1 MKRFALFL
9 ALVVATLAQR
19 PVVAAG
25 PYYVCAI
32 ATCPGASNANAG
44 TFGSPWLT
52 ISYGVAHISAG
63 ETLYIRG
70 GVYTGSTN
78 VIDSVTGTVPNGT
91 DLSTGAVTIA
101 GYAGETAIIKP
112 PSGRNAIKLTTGSP
126 HYIIIQDLELDGSN
140 QIDSLSESEML
151 YVANNSHHLR
161 FQRLKIHDVM
171 SGGAQFSAA
180 LSGGTYDYTF
190 AANLELLDSEIYA
203 VGKATGDSGHG
214 GAGINNGYCLYSF
227 VDNVTIRGNNCHD
240 LPGSHGWNVYADHIV
255 IERNISAHNGR
266 VRAIASN
273 SGFSICSSAYG
284 DPPGPALP
292 CTDILVRNN
301 IAWDNTGDGITIY
314 TGADGTLV
322 YNNTA
327 YGNSGAG
334 IALQFYASAPTVK
347 NNIVYGNTVA
357 GSCNGIKDYGGT
369 GSPVCANNLATTPS
383 FTNATLG
390 IFTITCPGS
399 AACDAGVT
407 LASVTNDILGNTRPS
422 GSAYDIGAYEAN
434 ASGTAVS
441 ITTTTLPNGTL
452 TVGYSATIAVTGG
465 TGTYASCTVS
475 AGSLPTGLSA
485 SIVSNACQISG
496 TPSAVNSF
504 SFTIQACDNAGSPS
518 CDTQAYTVS
527 IVAVCTPG
535 SSGNWSLI
543 DCPGASSSNG
553 TADAV
558 SVAVNSATADFA
570 ACAVASDLG
579 AAIPTFT
586 DSKGNSWTL
595 IQTTTATY
603 GRLQLYFSRLT
614 TTGSGHT
621 FTAATG
627 GAASFPAFQCVLFS
641 GSVASPLDKSNGST
655 VTSTTSMQPGSMTA
669 ARAEELFVQ
678 SMQVEVTSVGSVSV
692 SDSYTVYQRPV
703 TSYAFGIALGWR
715 TFSATGSS
723 SNPTWT
729 WAPAMGASSVGA
741 TFYSTAPPTM
751 TIPARGR
758 VRRAS

>member
-1 MKRFALFL
+1 VSQAVLPVKDATNTSRSIDAWSLGGGTGSLRQAAVLGDPSVDAAVAAVKNGQVDPSNYGLVTRRAAVALPAHRVASGTSGDFLTVKNSSGVVHLVSVSNYAAYPIFLKFFDKATTPVPGTDTVVWTVGVQAGVDRDVDASARRVLHGRDLLRDRQGHRRRERHERGGQRLCRRRLPRVAMKRIALFL

-126 HYIIIQDLELDGSN
+126 HHIIIQDLELDGSN

-151 YVANNSHHLR
+151 YVANNSPPSPIPAPEDSR
-161 FQRLKIHDVM
+161 RDVRRRAVL
-171 SGGAQFSAA
+171 GGAVEAA
-180 LSGGTYDYTF
+180 SYDYTF

-301 IAWDNTGDGITIY
+301 VAWDNTGDGITIY

-558 SVAVNSATADFA
+558 SVAVNSA
-570 ACAVASDLG
+570 
-579 AAIPTFT
+579 
-586 DSKGNSWTL
+586 
-595 IQTTTATY
+595 
-603 GRLQLYFSRLT
+603 GRGLRR
-614 TTGSGHT
+614 
-621 FTAATG
+621 
-627 GAASFPAFQCVLFS
+627 V
-641 GSVASPLDKSNGST
+641 
-655 VTSTTSMQPGSMTA
+655 
-669 ARAEELFVQ
+669 
-678 SMQVEVTSVGSVSV
+678 
-692 SDSYTVYQRPV
+692 
-703 TSYAFGIALGWR
+703 
-715 TFSATGSS
+715 
-723 SNPTWT
+723 
-729 WAPAMGASSVGA
+729 
-741 TFYSTAPPTM
+741 
-751 TIPARGR
+751 RGR
-758 VRRAS
+758 V